1 MLDMDKKLHKRAIE
15 ASQKAYAPYSK
26 KQVGCA
32 ILTESGE
39 IFTGCNIENSS
50 FGATI
55 CAERVA
61 AFNAA
66 AQGQLRFKRVCLYT
80 EEGWFPCGMCR
91 QVLREFGE
99 ISLPVVIYNAHGK
112 VCETSLGELLPH
124 SFGPEQM
131 QS

>member
-1 MLDMDKKLHKRAIE
+1 MSSIDQKLQKAAIE
-15 ASQKAYAPYSK
+15 ASRMAYSPYSQK
-26 KQVGCA
+26 NVGCA

-39 IFTGCNIENSS
+39 IFAGCNIENSS
-50 FGATI
+50 FGATM

-61 AFNAA
+61 VLQAV
-66 AQGQLRFKRVCLYT
+66 AQGHRRFKKVCLYT
-80 EEGWFPCGMCR
+80 EAGWFPCGMCR

-99 ISLPVVIYNAHGK
+99 TSLPVVILNAHGM

-131 QS
+131 NP